1 MASAK
6 DLCKITEGELRRLTE
21 DEKKGYKTKY
31 EYVLLSECVY
41 EYQTKKIVVPPGF
54 LTDGS
59 SGGPDYGSAWIFHD
73 YLYATHA
80 YTSVD
85 NSVIDSSEPLSNAV
99 TSNLTCSRQ
108 DADAI
113 FVQVLRH
120 QRMFAYARIASVL
133 SSLNFLWLFSRA
145 WERSGERGPEFLN
158 IPQRIGEDVIDII
171 DTNLEEKI
179 E

>member
-1 MASAK
+1 MASSEE
-6 DLCKITEGELRRLTE
+6 LCKITEGELRRLTE

-31 EYVLLSECVY
+31 EYVVLSECIY
-41 EYQTKKIVVPPGF
+41 EYASKKIVVPAGF

-80 YTSVD
+80 YTFVD
-85 NSVIDSSEPLSNAV
+85 DSIDQDKIV
-99 TSNLTCSRQ
+99 CSRQ
-108 DADAI
+108 EADSI

-120 QRMFAYARIASVL
+120 QRMFAYARIAEIL

-145 WERSGERGPEFLN
+145 WERSGERGPEFLI
-158 IPQRIGEDVIDII
+158 IPQKEEDN
-171 DTNLEEKI
+171 TNLEEKI